1 MSWINKSIKYN
12 LMLIIFST
20 IVGLLIGEIALR
32 LILPPKIDESK
43 IIKKDTILMHTLIPN
58 KDHGIN
64 AEGFNND
71 KILQESEIVT
81 LGDSH
86 TFGSTDGS
94 WPIYLSQLLDKNVY
108 NMGVG
113 GYGPAQYYYLLD
125 KALSLKPKIII
136 IGLYLGNDLWDSYNM
151 VYYYDYWKDFRSEN
165 FVDDKPSLKMNA
177 VSIRFKKIRDFLNNH
192 SALYDFL
199 GDRTLILREKLG
211 LSKPRHIGERDWSN
225 NDPDI
230 SLAYNDNSNIKTI
243 FWSASRFRGMDI
255 DNKNIQEGFRL
266 TIRFLDLIK
275 EKVEASNTE
284 LVVVFIPTKEKV
296 YEKMVGDRA
305 YQNKFYKGI
314 IQNEDIIK
322 KSLFLYCKENNIY
335 CHDILTDLQSALKN
349 NIKLYPETFN
359 DHPLLKGYKIYAES
373 IYRFLKDNNLI

>member
-1 MSWINKSIKYN
+1 
-12 LMLIIFST
+12 MLIIFST
-20 IVGLLIGEIALR
+20 IAGFLIGEIALR

-43 IIKKDTILMHTLIPN
+43 IIKRDPILMHVPIPN
-58 KDHGIN
+58 PDQGID
-64 AEGFNND
+64 AGGFHN
-71 KILQESEIVT
+71 KEVLTKSEIVA
-81 LGDSH
+81 LGDSY
-86 TFGSTDGS
+86 TWGRSIVGS
-94 WPIYLSQLLDKNVY
+94 WPFYLSQLVNKSVY

-125 KALSLKPKIII
+125 KALSLEPKIII

-151 VYYYDYWKDFRSEN
+151 VYHFDYWKDFRSEN
-165 FVDDKPSLKMNA
+165 FVDDKPTLKFNT

-211 LSKPRHIGERDWSN
+211 LSKPRHIGEEDWSN

-284 LVVVFIPTKEKV
+284 LVIVFIPTKEKV

-314 IQNEDIIK
+314 IQNEDIVK

-335 CHDILTDLQSALKN
+335 CHDILTDLQGVLEKN
-349 NIKLYPETFN
+349 VKIYPESFDSHSMSN
-359 DHPLLKGYKIYAES
+359 GYKIYAES
-373 IYRFLKDNNLI
+373 IYNFLKDNNLI